1 MALLFEIIFLII
13 PLLFI
18 GGGLLVGRKLKW
30 QFSLAKIAVIAV
42 SAIISA
48 LVAAAIANGV
58 SHVIADMFIESG
70 ILGEYVDLTT
80 EVKSVKEVVC
90 AFAAMIA
97 APILY
102 IPLFLIIRGILGLV
116 NRLVVSR
123 FYLEK
128 EEGEKSVVRTAKKNP
143 WGLVVGA
150 VCGIFLCSAV
160 MLPLVESLT
169 VVGAMAHVVAED
181 ISDED
186 VANTID
192 TLAGAGEVNASSVVV
207 AATGGRLIYKMMTT
221 YDVLGTKVSLF
232 DEAEFLGAVEG
243 TFVAIA
249 DEAAENEV
257 RAHAVRHLANSF
269 NKSNAFPMMIVEIVE
284 VAEADWNE
292 GREFCGIEAPS
303 FGDAHKSI
311 TDIFVNCIKRSSG
324 DTIKEDISSVA
335 EVLAII
341 LENDCWNSIKEDPV
355 HFIENEEVTA
365 KILLVCV
372 ENERTY
378 PAIDDIVDFG
388 VDNLF
393 LSFGAFE
400 TKAEAYAAMIEEIG
414 ALAGS
419 EDAIEANQTKL
430 SSITK
435 KYGLDVSKE
444 TLNVD
449 LATMNKEQLVAWFGE
464 AVTSSAEDFASKTSL
479 ITPDQITQNDPV
491 LTDAKK
497 ESDTLAH
504 VLAAAVNIIDHM
516 GDETM
521 EAAELLRILGPV
533 FDAISSTET
542 FGAENT
548 ALVLKGILQ
557 SEKVYGE
564 IGFTM
569 AEATMVAD
577 KIISGADSVGF
588 SPMLLSLGQMVDV
601 ISSASSTNDIGGSV
615 QLLLENLTPETA
627 DVITSVI
634 TPDAMQNYG
643 VTEESA
649 EAASKLLSDMFSG
662 LSEKKEEMDEESFN
676 KEATAVTDIVN
687 IMTSSGIVDAEGT
700 FGAEGTIG
708 VDAEQYID
716 NIISSEVVSDV
727 IIETV
732 YGEEETATRDPL
744 GIGIELTESEISQL
758 EDIINDKWTNASE
771 DEKTEGNLEK
781 LLVSIG
787 AIVNADISIVDGQVV
802 VNK

>member
-1 MALLFEIIFLII
+1 MTLLFQIIFLII

-18 GGGLLVGRKLKW
+18 GGGLLMGRKLKW
-30 QFSLAKIAVIAV
+30 QFSLAKIVVIAV

-48 LVAAAIANGV
+48 LVAAAIANGI
-58 SHVIADMFIESG
+58 SHVVADMFIESG
-70 ILGEYVDLTT
+70 ILGEYIDLTT

-116 NRLVVSR
+116 NRLVISR

-128 EEGEKSVVRTAKKNP
+128 EEGEKSFVRTSKKNP

-160 MLPLVESLT
+160 MLPLVESVT

-181 ISDED
+181 ISDEE
-186 VANTID
+186 VASTID
-192 TLAGAGEVNASSVVV
+192 SLASAGEINTSSVVV

-232 DEAEFLGAVEG
+232 DEAEFLGAIEG
-243 TFVAIA
+243 TLVAIA
-249 DEAAENEV
+249 DEEADNAT
-257 RAHAVRHLANSF
+257 RAHAVRHLAESF
-269 NKSNAFPMMIVEIVE
+269 NKSNAFPMMIVEIVD
-284 VAEADWNE
+284 VAETDWNE

-303 FGDAHKSI
+303 FGEAHESI

-324 DTIKEDISSVA
+324 DTIKEDLSSVA

-393 LSFGAFE
+393 VSFGAFE
-400 TKAEAYAAMIEEIG
+400 TKDQAYAAMVEEVK
-414 ALAGS
+414 ALAGV
-419 EDAIEANQTKL
+419 EDTAEANQTKL
-430 SSITK
+430 SSIVK
-435 KYGLDVSKE
+435 KYGLDVSRDVI
-444 TLNVD
+444 NVD
-449 LATMNKEQLVAWFGE
+449 FAAMNESQILSWFSE
-464 AVTSSAEDFASKTSL
+464 AICSSAEDFARKTSL
-479 ITPDQITQNDPV
+479 VTPDQITQKEPV

-497 ESDTLAH
+497 ESETLAH
-504 VLAAAVNIIDHM
+504 VLATAVNVIDHM
-516 GDETM
+516 GDENM
-521 EAAELLRILGPV
+521 KAAELLRLLGPV
-533 FDAISSTET
+533 FDAIASTET
-542 FGAENT
+542 FGEENT

-569 AEATMVAD
+569 NEATMVAD

-649 EAASKLLSDMFSG
+649 EAAAKLLNNMFSKLSDS
-662 LSEKKEEMDEESFN
+662 KEEMDEESFN
-676 KEATAVTDIVN
+676 KETDAVTDIVN
-687 IMTSSGIVDAEGT
+687 IMMSAGMTETNGT
-700 FGAEGTIG
+700 FGTDGSIG

-716 NIISSEVVSDV
+716 NIISSDIVSDAL
-727 IIETV
+727 IDAV
-732 YGEEETATRDPL
+732 YGEEEEVTRDPL
-744 GIGIELTESEISQL
+744 GIGIELTESEIAQL
-758 EDIINDKWTNASE
+758 ESIINDKWTNASE
-771 DEKTEGNLEK
+771 EEKTEGDLEK

-787 AIVNADISIVDGQVV
+787 AVVNADISIVNGQVV

>member
-1 MALLFEIIFLII
+1 M
-13 PLLFI
+13 
-18 GGGLLVGRKLKW
+18 GRKLKW
-30 QFSLAKIAVIAV
+30 QFSLAKIVVIAV

-48 LVAAAIANGV
+48 LVAAAIANGI
-58 SHVIADMFIESG
+58 SHVVADMFIESG
-70 ILGEYVDLTT
+70 ILGEYIDLTT

-116 NRLVVSR
+116 NRLVISR

-128 EEGEKSVVRTAKKNP
+128 EEGEKSFVRTSKKNP

-160 MLPLVESLT
+160 MLPLVESVT
-169 VVGAMAHVVAED
+169 VVGTMAHVVAED
-181 ISDED
+181 ISDEE
-186 VANTID
+186 VASTID
-192 TLAGAGEVNASSVVV
+192 SLASAGEINTSSVVV

-232 DEAEFLGAVEG
+232 DEAEFLGAIEG
-243 TFVAIA
+243 TLVAIA
-249 DEAAENEV
+249 DEEADNAT
-257 RAHAVRHLANSF
+257 RAHAVRHLAESF
-269 NKSNAFPMMIVEIVE
+269 NKSNAFPMMIVEIVD
-284 VAEADWNE
+284 VAETDWNE

-303 FGDAHKSI
+303 FGEAHESI

-324 DTIKEDISSVA
+324 DTIKEDLSSVA

-393 LSFGAFE
+393 VSFGAFE
-400 TKAEAYAAMIEEIG
+400 TKDQAYAAMVEEVK
-414 ALAGS
+414 ALAGV
-419 EDAIEANQTKL
+419 EDTAEANQTKL
-430 SSITK
+430 SSIVK
-435 KYGLDVSKE
+435 KYGLDVSRDVI
-444 TLNVD
+444 NVD
-449 LATMNKEQLVAWFGE
+449 FAAMNESQILSWFSE
-464 AVTSSAEDFASKTSL
+464 AICSSAEDFASKTSL
-479 ITPDQITQNDPV
+479 VTPDQITQNEPV

-497 ESDTLAH
+497 ESETLAH
-504 VLAAAVNIIDHM
+504 VLATAVNVIDHM
-516 GDETM
+516 GDENM
-521 EAAELLRILGPV
+521 KAAELLRLLGPV
-533 FDAISSTET
+533 FDAIASTET
-542 FGAENT
+542 FGEENT
-548 ALVLKGILQ
+548 VLVLKGILQ

-569 AEATMVAD
+569 NEATMVAD

-649 EAASKLLSDMFSG
+649 EAAAKLLNNMFSKLSDS
-662 LSEKKEEMDEESFN
+662 KEEMDEESFN
-676 KEATAVTDIVN
+676 KETDAVTDIVN
-687 IMTSSGIVDAEGT
+687 IMMSAGMTETNGT
-700 FGAEGTIG
+700 FGTDGSIG

-716 NIISSEVVSDV
+716 NIISSDIVSDAL
-727 IIETV
+727 IDAV
-732 YGEEETATRDPL
+732 YGEEEEVTRDPL
-744 GIGIELTESEISQL
+744 GIGIELTESEIAQL
-758 EDIINDKWTNASE
+758 ESIINDKWTNASE
-771 DEKTEGNLEK
+771 EEKTEGDLEK

-787 AIVNADISIVDGQVV
+787 AVVNADISIVNGQVV